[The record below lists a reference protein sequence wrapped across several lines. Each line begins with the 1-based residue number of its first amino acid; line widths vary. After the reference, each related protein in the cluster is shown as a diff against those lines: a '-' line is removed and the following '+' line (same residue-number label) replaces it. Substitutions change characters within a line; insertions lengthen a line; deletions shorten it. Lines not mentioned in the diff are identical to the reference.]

1 MAEEGEET
9 KTSGP
14 LDGELSR
21 LQQLK
26 NNLDRLNSELE
37 NDLERLDLENQVLIS
52 QIQEEDQ
59 QNKRLEQE
67 MAQAS
72 VLAERKDEEDGA
84 RAERAEALG
93 ALHLENSRLE
103 KKNKALR
110 RRLAELKRKI
120 SQKTSARPE
129 PEPERLG
136 ELAARTE
143 AKLQEAKALHSQQ
156 DHEIQKV
163 TDEYRVLLRQCEE
176 QALTIQKY
184 QKVLRQMEE
193 EEETRLLEIEVL
205 KVQSMSAQSVTPGSI
220 LVEDIQ
226 RSMEQTIV
234 RKKRRYLW
242 CRALRY
248 LFLLMLGFWTVLAY
262 AIFHLCYVNPDLP
275 SDLLPRLLSRTALF
289 ELRKLLAS
297 GLTLEVDDVLPH

>member
-1 MAEEGEET
+1 MADGPGT
-9 KTSGP
+9 GNPPGSGSDA
-14 LDGELSR
+14 LDAKASGHGGDTTI
-21 LQQLK
+21 
-26 NNLDRLNSELE
+26 LDVFHVNRLNEGLSG
-37 NDLERLDLENQVLIS
+37 S
-52 QIQEEDQ
+52 T
-59 QNKRLEQE
+59 
-67 MAQAS
+67 
-72 VLAERKDEEDGA
+72 LAVG
-84 RAERAEALG
+84 EA
-93 ALHLENSRLE
+93 
-103 KKNKALR
+103 
-110 RRLAELKRKI
+110 RRLRASGQGAGGGGVTLPAPPGLTDSGWGLQI

-226 RSMEQTIV
+226 RSMV
-234 RKKRRYLW
+234 S
-242 CRALRY
+242 
-248 LFLLMLGFWTVLAY
+248 G
-262 AIFHLCYVNPDLP
+262 PDVPLP
-275 SDLLPRLLSRTALF
+275 TCPAC
-289 ELRKLLAS
+289 
-297 GLTLEVDDVLPH
+297 